1 MSAALA
7 TSNLKLP
14 AARQRRKLG
23 TDSIILSGVF
33 GLLFFGPLA
42 FGAVEPWAIFVLQ
55 ASTALLFMLW
65 LWRQLSAEGWD
76 IRGNPLFSPML
87 VFAAIVI
94 VQLVFGWT
102 AYRRETFS
110 QALLYVVYGLLAF
123 LVSQSLR
130 RSSQAKA
137 LAVLI
142 SVYGIAVAGFAL
154 LQGLSPNGKLYWIRT
169 PLLGGWIYGPYVNHN
184 HYAGLMEMLA
194 PVPLVFCLTRYARG
208 HVRTAAAAGSA
219 LMAATIFFSGSRG
232 GMLAFVT
239 ELILLGVLLLKL
251 QRGPKFAAGFGA
263 FAVLMLALLAWI
275 GGVELSKRVS
285 TIGSETRQELTGGL
299 RWTVDKD
306 GVKMFAHKPVLGWG
320 LGSFPVAYPQFRG
333 FYTNFFVNQ
342 AHNDYLQLLVETGL
356 VGFAVLLW
364 FLVLLFRNAFKKLDD
379 WADNIN
385 GAVTLASLLGC
396 TGILVH
402 SFVDFNLQIPANAA
416 WFYVLATLAASPQQ
430 LESRQRIRRRS
441 RLSDPLSEL
450 DSHSEADANET
461 AEPIG

>member
-1 MSAALA
+1 MSSALA

-14 AARQRRKLG
+14 AARQERKLG
-23 TDSIILSGVF
+23 TDSLILSGVF

-42 FGAVEPWAIFVLQ
+42 FGAVEPWAVFVLQ
-55 ASTALLFMLW
+55 ASTALLFILW

-76 IRGNPLFSPML
+76 VRGNPLFSPML
-87 VFAAIVI
+87 LFAAIVI

-102 AYRRETFS
+102 AYRRDTFS
-110 QALLYVVYGLLAF
+110 QALLYVTYGLLAF
-123 LVSQSLR
+123 LATQCLR

-142 SVYGIAVAGFAL
+142 CVYGVAIAGFAL

-208 HVRTAAAAGSA
+208 HIRTAAAVGAA
-219 LMAATIFFSGSRG
+219 LMAGTIFFSGSRG
-232 GMLAFVT
+232 GMIAFAT
-239 ELILLGVLLLKL
+239 ELIVLGVVLLKL

-275 GGVELSKRVS
+275 GGVELSKRIS

-306 GVKMFAHKPVLGWG
+306 GIKMFARKPILGWG
-320 LGSFPVAYPQFRG
+320 LGTFPIVYPHFRR
-333 FYTNFFVNQ
+333 FYTNFFVNE

-356 VGFAVLLW
+356 VGFGVLLW
-364 FLVLLFRNAFKKLDD
+364 FLVLLFRNAFKKLND
-379 WADNIN
+379 WSDNIN
-385 GAVTLASLLGC
+385 GAVTLACLLGC
-396 TGILVH
+396 IGILVH

-416 WFYVLATLAASPQQ
+416 WFYVFATLAASPQQ
-430 LESRQRIRRRS
+430 LESRQRFRRRT
-441 RLSDPLSEL
+441 RLHDPLSEL
-450 DSHSEADANET
+450 DAASQANT
-461 AEPIG
+461 KGTKEPNG